1 MLKSMVRLLAEL
13 LWDFLGMLF
22 INLLRILMPSAQTS

>member
-1 MLKSMVRLLAEL
+1 MLKSMVRLLVEL

-22 INLLRILMPSAQTS
+22 INLLRILMHSAQAS